1 MDAGLP
7 YTGLRGFDVDPRMWL
22 YVPHPVAVAQQ
33 VVPMTLI
40 GDRLQVASATPDPDL
55 STIRRHFPA
64 LEIDV
69 SIAPAAEIR
78 RVLAA
83 HPDGSD
89 R

>member
-7 YTGLRGFDVDPRMWL
+7 YTGLRDFAVDPRMWL
-22 YVPHPVAVAQQ
+22 YVPHAVALAQQ

-40 GDRLQVASATPDPDL
+40 GNRLQVASAGSSPDL
-55 STIRRHFPA
+55 SVIRKHFPA
-64 LEIDV
+64 LQIDV
-69 SIAPAAEIR
+69 TIAPAAEIH

-83 HPDGSD
+83 HSDGTD